1 MLGHRNLRDN
11 SGPIPHCIIQMV
23 QKSLDCGVER
33 AVVEMVQCRNQKVY
47 SAATFLSFAIR
58 AIRIVLGTPI
68 IQN

>member
-1 MLGHRNLRDN
+1 
-11 SGPIPHCIIQMV
+11 MV